1 MILRIATTALG
12 VIAGI
17 AALCADFSDARAQ
30 KAEPQKV
37 EMGFVAKLAFSW
49 PVFIAI
55 NKGWMAENGIKLEPV
70 MVGQSA
76 KVVQQLAAAA
86 LPLGHAGAPDAIRG
100 IEYLYDP
107 KNGSEV
113 IEVLIKETGAKP
125 DDAAKTHEFYV
136 KELQPFR
143 RDAAMTPEAMKDIL
157 KSLVTLEELKEPLP
171 PASKYYDDSFLRAAR
186 APR

>member
-1 MILRIATTALG
+1 M
-12 VIAGI
+12 
-17 AALCADFSDARAQ
+17 
-30 KAEPQKV
+30 
-37 EMGFVAKLAFSW
+37 
-49 PVFIAI
+49 
-55 NKGWMAENGIKLEPV
+55 
-70 MVGQSA
+70 
-76 KVVQQLAAAA
+76 
-86 LPLGHAGAPDAIRG
+86 RG

-107 KNGSEV
+107 KNGPEV